1 MTFTCDR
8 CNGEYTAEQN
18 SAVAHLY
25 LRDSRCNHVVAH
37 CSHCGMKEIIFLSP
51 RQMESV
57 IREGKLSSAVAAEA
71 SPELR
76 IRAEKAWLAAEEKEQ
91 QVPQGRSASTGI
103 PAQPEDSERSLEVI
117 QEVTTYDL
125 TPRQENLV
133 TAFGETLRNIP
144 DDLLWDGWQR
154 D

>member
-8 CNGEYTAEQN
+8 CNGEYSAEQG

-37 CSHCGMKEIIFLSP
+37 CCHCGMKEIVFLSP
-51 RQMESV
+51 RQIEGV
-57 IREGKLSSAVAAEA
+57 IREGKLSSAVFAEA
-71 SPELR
+71 STDLR

-91 QVPQGRSASTGI
+91 QLSQGRTAPGV
-103 PAQPEDSERSLEVI
+103 PAQPENAERSGELLE
-117 QEVTTYDL
+117 QVTTHEL
-125 TPRQENLV
+125 TPRQEDLV
-133 TAFGETLRNIP
+133 TAFGDTLRNIP
-144 DDLLWDGWQR
+144 DDLLWDGWQL

>member
-8 CNGEYTAEQN
+8 CNGEYSAEQS

-37 CSHCGMKEIIFLSP
+37 CTHCGMKEIIFLSP
-51 RQMESV
+51 RQMEGV

-76 IRAEKAWLAAEEKEQ
+76 IRAEKAGLAAEDKEQ
-91 QVPQGRSASTGI
+91 QVSQSRLSSTGI
-103 PAQPEDSERSLEVI
+103 PAQPDDSERGSELLV
-117 QEVTTYDL
+117 QLATYDL
-125 TPRQENLV
+125 TPRQEDLV
-133 TAFGETLRNIP
+133 AAFGDTLRNIP
-144 DDLLWDGWQR
+144 DDLLSDGGQV

>member
-8 CNGEYTAEQN
+8 CNGEYSAEQG

-25 LRDSRCNHVVAH
+25 LRDNRCNHVVAH

-51 RQMESV
+51 RQMEGV
-57 IREGKLSSAVAAEA
+57 IREGKLSSAVSAEA
-71 SPELR
+71 SSDLR
-76 IRAEKAWLAAEEKEQ
+76 IRAEKAWLAAEEKDQ
-91 QVPQGRSASTGI
+91 LTQGRSNSGI
-103 PAQPEDSERSLEVI
+103 PAQAEDPERGGELLEQVI
-117 QEVTTYDL
+117 TRDL

-133 TAFGETLRNIP
+133 SAFGDTLRNIP
-144 DDLLWDGWQR
+144 DDLLWDGWQL

>member
-8 CNGEYTAEQN
+8 CNGEYTAEQG

-51 RQMESV
+51 RQMEGV
-57 IREGKLSSAVAAEA
+57 IREGKLASAVAAEA

-76 IRAEKAWLAAEEKEQ
+76 IRAEKAWLAAEKEQ
-91 QVPQGRSASTGI
+91 QVPQGRPSSSGI
-103 PAQPEDSERSLEVI
+103 PAQPEDSERALEVL
-117 QEVTTYDL
+117 QELLTHDL
-125 TPRQENLV
+125 TPRQENMV
-133 TAFGETLRNIP
+133 AAFGETLRNIP
-144 DDLLWDGWQR
+144 DDLLWDGWQL

>member
-8 CNGEYTAEQN
+8 CNGEYSAEQG

-37 CSHCGMKEIIFLSP
+37 CSQCGMKEIIFLSP
-51 RQMESV
+51 RQMEGV
-57 IREGKLSSAVAAEA
+57 IREGKLSSAVSAEA
-71 SPELR
+71 SPDLR
-76 IRAEKAWLAAEEKEQ
+76 IRAEKAWLAAEEKDQ
-91 QVPQGRSASTGI
+91 LTQGRSGPGI
-103 PAQPEDSERSLEVI
+103 PAQAEDSERGELLE
-117 QEVTTYDL
+117 QVTTHEL
-125 TPRQENLV
+125 TPRQEDLV
-133 TAFGETLRNIP
+133 SAFGDTLRNIP

>member
-8 CNGEYTAEQN
+8 CDGEYSAEQD

-37 CSHCGMKEIIFLSP
+37 CCHCGMKEIIFLSP
-51 RQMESV
+51 RQMEGV
-57 IREGKLSSAVAAEA
+57 IREGKLSSAVSAEA
-71 SPELR
+71 SPDLR

-91 QVPQGRSASTGI
+91 LSQGRAATGI
-103 PAQPEDSERSLEVI
+103 PAQAEDSDRSGELLE
-117 QEVTTYDL
+117 QVTTHDL
-125 TPRQENLV
+125 TPRQEDLV
-133 TAFGETLRNIP
+133 AAFGDTLRNIP
-144 DDLLWDGWQR
+144 DDLLWDGWQL

>member
-8 CNGEYTAEQN
+8 CNREYSAEQS

-37 CSHCGMKEIIFLSP
+37 CRHCGMKEIIFLSP
-51 RQMESV
+51 RQMAGV
-57 IREGKLSSAVAAEA
+57 IREGKLGTAVAAEA

-91 QVPQGRSASTGI
+91 QVTQGGPVSGGI
-103 PAQPEDSERSLEVI
+103 PAQPEDSERSLELLEQV
-117 QEVTTYDL
+117 QTYEL

-133 TAFGETLRNIP
+133 SAFGETLRNIP
-144 DDLLWDGWQR
+144 DDLLWDGWQLG
-154 D
+154 

>member
-8 CNGEYTAEQN
+8 CNGEYTAEQS

-37 CSHCGMKEIIFLSP
+37 CCHCGMKEIIFLSP
-51 RQMESV
+51 RQMEGV
-57 IREGKLSSAVAAEA
+57 IREGKLASAVAAEA

-76 IRAEKAWLAAEEKEQ
+76 IRAEKAWLAAEEKEEQ
-91 QVPQGRSASTGI
+91 LSAGRPSATGI
-103 PAQPEDSERSLEVI
+103 PAQPEDSERRLELREQVVI
-117 QEVTTYDL
+117 VEL
-125 TPRQENLV
+125 TPRQESLV
-133 TAFGETLRNIP
+133 AAFGETLRNIP
-144 DDLLWDGWQR
+144 DDLLWDGWQV

>member
-8 CNGEYTAEQN
+8 CNGEYSAEQS

-37 CSHCGMKEIIFLSP
+37 CTHCGMKEIIFLSP
-51 RQMESV
+51 RQMEGV

-76 IRAEKAWLAAEEKEQ
+76 IRAEKAWLAAEDKEQ
-91 QVPQGRSASTGI
+91 QVSQSRLSSTGI
-103 PAQPEDSERSLEVI
+103 PAQPDDSERGSELLV
-117 QEVTTYDL
+117 QLATYDL
-125 TPRQENLV
+125 TPRQEDLV
-133 TAFGETLRNIP
+133 AAFGDTLRNIP
-144 DDLLWDGWQR
+144 DDLLSDGWQV

>member
-8 CNGEYTAEQN
+8 CNGEYSADQET
-18 SAVAHLY
+18 AVAHLY

-51 RQMESV
+51 RQMEGV
-57 IREGKLSSAVAAEA
+57 IREGELSSAVAAEA

-76 IRAEKAWLAAEEKEQ
+76 IRAEKAWVAAEEREQ
-91 QVPQGRSASTGI
+91 QLSQGRPPTTGI
-103 PAQPEDSERSLEVI
+103 PGQPEDSEQALELLTQVI
-117 QEVTTYDL
+117 THEL

-133 TAFGETLRNIP
+133 AAFGETLRNIP
-144 DDLLWDGWQR
+144 DDLLSDGWQL